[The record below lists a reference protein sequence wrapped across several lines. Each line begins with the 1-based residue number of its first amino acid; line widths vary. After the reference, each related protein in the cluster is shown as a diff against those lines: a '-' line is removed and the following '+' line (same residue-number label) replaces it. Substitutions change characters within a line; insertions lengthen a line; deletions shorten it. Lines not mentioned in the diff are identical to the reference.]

1 MEVWRKIEGFE
12 TYSVSNKGNVRD
24 DNTGL
29 LVKLFGKDYVIVSL
43 YDKTASK
50 KKALLVHRLVAK
62 AFLPNPD
69 NCPVVNHI
77 DEDKQNNNVSNLEW
91 CTQSYNVNYG
101 GGIERMIKNN
111 PQSKPVLVDN
121 IKFDS
126 IRLAA
131 DYIGISNI
139 TLGHKLG
146 NGVTKY
152 RGHTISYA

>member
-12 TYSVSNKGNVRD
+12 AYSVSNKGNVRD

-29 LVKLFGKDYVIVSL
+29 LVKLFGKDYTIVSL
-43 YDKTASK
+43 YDKMSSK

-62 AFLPNPD
+62 AFIPNPD
-69 NCPVVNHI
+69 NRPCVNHK

-101 GGIERMIKNN
+101 GGIDRMIKNN

-139 TLGHKLG
+139 TLGRKLC
-146 NGVTKY
+146 NGITEYK
-152 RGHTISYA
+152 GHTISYV